1 MDLEKIKAMYTYSK
15 EIENK
20 YSDFLKETKEEQM
33 ATTNK
38 AIEKINKFFNDLL
51 DVIDE
56 DSIIFKFNGSSEY
69 AELVNKKGK
78 RYAVF
83 PYRYDKVLVSTNNT
97 GMIEGSFGKVKTIEQ
112 AYYNHLKVGSD
123 YRDKANF
130 VNYFLKNQKEIEET
144 IMKEISEKLKKKDLL
159 NAEKIQNQTAYLE
172 RIMKYT
178 EEN

>member
-20 YSDFLKETKEEQM
+20 YSDFLKETKEEQI

-56 DSIIFKFNGSSEY
+56 DRITFKFNGSSEY
-69 AELVNKKGK
+69 AELVNKEGK

-83 PYRYDKVLVSTNNT
+83 PYKYAKVLVSTNNT
-97 GMIEGSFGKVKTIEQ
+97 GEIKNGYETKTIERHF
-112 AYYNHLKVGSD
+112 YNHLRVGSQ
-123 YRDKANF
+123 YHEKANF
-130 VNYFLKNQKEIEET
+130 VNYFLKNQKDIEET
-144 IMKEISEKLKKKDLL
+144 IMKEISDRLKKRDLL